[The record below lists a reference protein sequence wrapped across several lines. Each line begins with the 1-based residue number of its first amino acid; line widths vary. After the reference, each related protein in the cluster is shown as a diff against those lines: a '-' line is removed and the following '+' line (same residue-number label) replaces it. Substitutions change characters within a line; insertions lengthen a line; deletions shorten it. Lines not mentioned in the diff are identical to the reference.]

1 MRLRTT
7 VVTALLLIA
16 IMSAAIYQF
25 VFQVNK

>member
-16 IMSAAIYQF
+16 IMGAAIIQF
-25 VFQVNK
+25 VILVD

>member
-16 IMSAAIYQF
+16 IMGAAIIQL
-25 VFQVNK
+25 VILVD

>member
-16 IMSAAIYQF
+16 IMSAAIIQL
-25 VFQVNK
+25 VILVD